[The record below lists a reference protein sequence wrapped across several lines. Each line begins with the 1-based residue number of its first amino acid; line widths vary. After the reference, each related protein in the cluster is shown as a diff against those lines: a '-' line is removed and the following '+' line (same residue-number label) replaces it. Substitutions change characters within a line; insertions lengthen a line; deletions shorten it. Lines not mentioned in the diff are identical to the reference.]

1 MALILRGQ
9 AWVARLNPSQGAEVG
24 KLRPVVVIQADPLTK
39 AGLATLL
46 VVPLTTQWRQ
56 GTEALR
62 VPIPARD
69 RLLRDCYAMAEQL
82 RAIDRARLGEGPL
95 TSLTA
100 AEITALDKALSGALG
115 LA

>member
-9 AWVARLNPSQGAEVG
+9 VWVARLNPNQGAEGG
-24 KLRPVVVIQADPLTK
+24 KLRPVVVMQADPLIK

-69 RLLRDCYAMAEQL
+69 RLLRDCYAMAEQV

-95 TSLTA
+95 TSLTLE
-100 AEITALDKALSGALG
+100 EITALDKALRAVMG

>member
-1 MALILRGQ
+1 VALILRGEV
-9 AWVARLNPSQGAEVG
+9 WVARLNPNQGAEVG

-46 VVPLTTQWRQ
+46 VVPLTIQWRQ
-56 GTEALR
+56 GAEALR

-95 TSLTA
+95 TSLTT
-100 AEITALDKALSGALG
+100 AEITALDKALRAVLG